1 MGLSGISIVA
11 PIMMRGMVASTPMG
25 FVPGAQG
32 AHVRIIFSAEEGVGV
47 LGDILSVFKE
57 AGISLRHIE
66 SRPSKRQNDVDF
78 FADVNCSAQDVRENL
93 LPLLS
98 TKTKFVHILD
108 ESGEDKSQIW
118 FPRKMVDLDLYAHR
132 VLTYGSELASDH
144 PGFQD
149 EEYRARRKQFADI
162 AHNYR
167 TGQPIPRVEYTPEEN
182 QTWKDI
188 FEKLLT
194 LYPKHACRE
203 HQRILPL
210 LRDNCNFCPESIPQ
224 LEDVSTFLQDCTGFR
239 LRPVAGLLSSRDFLN
254 GLAFRVF
261 HCTQYI
267 RHHTRPFYTPEPDI
281 CHELLGHV
289 PLFADPD
296 FAAFSQEIGLASLGA
311 SDQDIEQLATLF
323 WFTVEFGLCRQDGEI
338 KAYGAGLLSSF
349 GELEYS
355 VSDKP
360 EHRPFEPSKIVTTKY
375 PITEYQPVYFIA
387 DSFQSAKESLGDFA
401 KNLSRPFGVH
411 YNPYTQSVEVF
422 DNHKQLTRFSKTIQ
436 SEMQILADA
445 MERLERMQDAG
456 WS

>member
-1 MGLSGISIVA
+1 
-11 PIMMRGMVASTPMG
+11 MMQGMVASTPMG

-182 QTWKDI
+182 QTWY
-188 FEKLLT
+188 EK
-194 LYPKHACRE
+194 
-203 HQRILPL
+203 I
-210 LRDNCNFCPESIPQ
+210 I
-224 LEDVSTFLQDCTGFR
+224 
-239 LRPVAGLLSSRDFLN
+239 LLS
-254 GLAFRVF
+254 
-261 HCTQYI
+261 I
-267 RHHTRPFYTPEPDI
+267 
-281 CHELLGHV
+281 HV
-289 PLFADPD
+289 H
-296 FAAFSQEIGLASLGA
+296 
-311 SDQDIEQLATLF
+311 
-323 WFTVEFGLCRQDGEI
+323 
-338 KAYGAGLLSSF
+338 
-349 GELEYS
+349 
-355 VSDKP
+355 VSHP
-360 EHRPFEPSKIVTTKY
+360 WV
-375 PITEYQPVYFIA
+375 
-387 DSFQSAKESLGDFA
+387 
-401 KNLSRPFGVH
+401 
-411 YNPYTQSVEVF
+411 
-422 DNHKQLTRFSKTIQ
+422 LTGRIFSKNC
-436 SEMQILADA
+436 
-445 MERLERMQDAG
+445 
-456 WS
+456 